1 MHVVWRTCHPAEGMH
16 PVSPAAARWLA
27 SVLVLFGLVACSTT
41 VIEVEPATD
50 EADGADAEV
59 VLGNPGTLVPPT
71 VPGDRAPELLAI
83 DPLIAF
89 MDACVGDAG
98 FVGPCHCAAD
108 RMEGSLTALD
118 LEVLEDRMTG
128 ELEFSPELAGALVG
142 CRDAAAPPAWSDA
155 QRQTYLDACAD
166 GSDRMRSLCACSL
179 ARAEEVVP
187 ARRLADFLA
196 SSEVR
201 PDVVDFINLCL

>member
-1 MHVVWRTCHPAEGMH
+1 MSRSV
-16 PVSPAAARWLA
+16 ARWLA
-27 SVLVLFGLVACSTT
+27 SVLVLFGIAACSTT
-41 VIEVEPATD
+41 VIEVEPVTD
-50 EADGADAEV
+50 DADADGTEV

-71 VPGDRAPELLAI
+71 VPADRVPALLAI

-89 MDACVGDAG
+89 MDACVADAG
-98 FVGPCHCAAD
+98 LVGPCHCAAD

-128 ELEFSPELAGALVG
+128 ALEFSPELAGALVD
-142 CRDAAAPPAWSDA
+142 CREAAAPPAWSDA
-155 QRQTYLDACAD
+155 QRQTYLDACAG

-187 ARRLADFLA
+187 AHRLGDFLA
-196 SSEVR
+196 SNEAR
-201 PDVVDFINLCL
+201 PSVVDFINLCL